1 MINFFK
7 LYKLILQILF
17 LNIFLST
24 NLLCVEK
31 ILKANFVSNYF
42 SGIVAL
48 KDNKF
53 EESYN
58 YLRKL
63 ENLENQHL
71 NYSKVLFESQI
82 QNFKINEAY
91 KFAQKLKRKNQ
102 NFFQSD
108 LVIVSKLIK
117 NKNFI
122 KANDIIVLNQNNNLT
137 PLQNLIN
144 QILFSWTKIEKS
156 KLSFSEANQ
165 IFNSLDSRYKNIN
178 KINNVFLNCYYDTE
192 NTEKVFQNLTSDRET
207 DFSRYTFFYVNYL
220 LKKNLIKKAN
230 LVLNNKL
237 NEVPQNL
244 LLNQTK
250 INIFQENQNYLQNNF
265 NCKNISH
272 IIAELFYLTANA
284 LSSQSL
290 YSLSNFYLNLSKY
303 LNQDFFSYNTLLAE
317 NFVMIE
323 NYGDAERIFNLLKK
337 SGEIYNWHSS
347 KQIAL
352 IQIEKKNVKRAI
364 NDLEKSYNRLNNPD
378 VFQTYDFANFLK
390 NNERYED
397 SIKFYSKVIKNIS
410 SNHELYPKAK
420 DGRGIAYER
429 TGKWKKAE
437 KDFLESLNSKPN
449 QAYVINYLA
458 YSWIEKGIKIE
469 KSLEM
474 LEEANRLKSN
484 DGYITDSL
492 GWALFKLKRYDKAK
506 EYLQKAVQL
515 MPSDPIVNDHYADT
529 LWMTGEKIQARYYW
543 NYVLNLKDTEE
554 EKKNKIKNKILNGPI
569 L

>member
-7 LYKLILQILF
+7 LYKLILQFLF

-156 KLSFSEANQ
+156 KLSFSEAKQ

-410 SNHELYPKAK
+410 ANHELYPKAK